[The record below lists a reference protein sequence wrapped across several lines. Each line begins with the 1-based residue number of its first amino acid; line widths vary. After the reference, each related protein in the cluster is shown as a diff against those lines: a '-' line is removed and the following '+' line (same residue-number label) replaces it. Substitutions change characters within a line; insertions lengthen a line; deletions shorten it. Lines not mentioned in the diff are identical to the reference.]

1 MEQEQINEQIGR
13 KIKDLRNRNGLTQQE
28 LADRARVS
36 RKTVNTIENRI
47 FTPSVVV
54 ALTLAKALG
63 VPLDVLFELTD

>member
-1 MEQEQINEQIGR
+1 MRLKEVR
-13 KIKDLRNRNGLTQQE
+13 TAAGLTQQE

-54 ALTLAKALG
+54 ALTLAKTLG
-63 VPLDVLFELTD
+63 VPLDALFELVD

>member
-1 MEQEQINEQIGR
+1 MAEPRLIVRLKEVR
-13 KIKDLRNRNGLTQQE
+13 TAAGLTQQE
-28 LADRARVS
+28 LADRAQVS

-63 VPLDVLFELTD
+63 VPLDALFELTD

>member
-1 MEQEQINEQIGR
+1 MQ
-13 KIKDLRNRNGLTQQE
+13 LRVGEPKLVVRLKEVRTAAGLTQQE

-36 RKTVNTIENRI
+36 RKTVNTIENGI

>member
-1 MEQEQINEQIGR
+1 MAEPRLVVRLKEVR
-13 KIKDLRNRNGLTQQE
+13 TAAGLTQQK

-54 ALTLAKALG
+54 ALTLAKALD
-63 VPLDVLFELTD
+63 VPLDALFELAD

>member
-1 MEQEQINEQIGR
+1 MAEPRLVVRLKEVR
-13 KIKDLRNRNGLTQQE
+13 TAAGLTQQE

-63 VPLDVLFELTD
+63 VPLDALFELTD

>member
-1 MEQEQINEQIGR
+1 MAEPRLVVRLKEVR
-13 KIKDLRNRNGLTQQE
+13 TAAGLTQQE

-63 VPLDVLFELTD
+63 VPLNVLFELTD

>member
-1 MEQEQINEQIGR
+1 MAEPTLV
-13 KIKDLRNRNGLTQQE
+13 LRLKEVRTAAGLTQQE